1 MKESGG
7 VDEIERIPLERR
19 TKHVA
24 GDDPDRGGE
33 VGFSEE
39 FLALFGEFGV
49 RFEGDEGTRSADA
62 LAEAFEPER
71 RGAASIEDGEALDVA
86 EEIQLAVA
94 EGDEISLVRLA
105 LLRRKRV
112 FPI

>member
-1 MKESGG
+1 VKESGG
-7 VDEIERIPLERR
+7 VDQIERVSLEGG

-33 VGFSEE
+33 VGFPEE
-39 FLALFGEFGV
+39 FLTLFDEFGV

-71 RGAASIEDGEALDVA
+71 GGASSVEDSETLDVA
-86 EEIQLAVA
+86 E
-94 EGDEISLVRLA
+94 
-105 LLRRKRV
+105 
-112 FPI
+112 